1 MLALVLSVFLG
12 FLQTSQTGT
21 IVGLIKLTNGSKPA
35 TVTHVMLLPPK
46 YTEVWNK
53 QVQQR
58 LDNYWEIYK
67 PELAVHKEHITD
79 IYRMVH
85 AEAFGYVASN
95 MRRDLG
101 EAGAS
106 RFIRDAYPGGQF
118 EFRGIPF
125 ATYQLL
131 AQATTNGETI
141 FWSATVGVDTDVP
154 VFVDLG
160 KPVT

>member
-12 FLQTSQTGT
+12 VFQTSQTGT
-21 IVGLIKLTNGSKPA
+21 VVGSIKLQNASKSSA
-35 TVTHVMLLPPK
+35 TVRVILLPPK

-85 AEAFGYVASN
+85 SEAFGYVAST
-95 MRRDLG
+95 MRRELG

-106 RFIRDAYPGGQF
+106 RFIKDASPGGQF
-118 EFRGIPF
+118 EFRGMPF
-125 ATYQLL
+125 ATYQVL
-131 AQATTNGETI
+131 AQMTTNGESVVWSETI
-141 FWSATVGVDTDVP
+141 DVDTDVP
-154 VFVDLG
+154 VFVELG

>member
-1 MLALVLSVFLG
+1 MLALVLSAFLG
-12 FLQTSQTGT
+12 FFQTPQTGT
-21 IVGLIKLTNGSKPA
+21 VAGLIKLPAGSKPA
-35 TVTHVMLLPPK
+35 AAHVILLPPK

-53 QVQQR
+53 QVQQK
-58 LDNYWEIYK
+58 LDNYWEVFK

-85 AEAFGYVASN
+85 VESFGYVALT
-95 MRRDLG
+95 MRRELG

-106 RFIRDAYPGGQF
+106 RFMKDASPGGQF

-125 ATYQLL
+125 ATYQVL
-131 AQATTNGETI
+131 AQTTVGPDNI
-141 FWSATVGVDTDVP
+141 VWSATVDVDTDVP
-154 VFVDLG
+154 IFVDLG

>member
-12 FLQTSQTGT
+12 FFQTSQTGT
-21 IVGLIKLTNGSKPA
+21 VVGSIKLPNGSKPA
-35 TVTHVMLLPPK
+35 TVAHVMLLSPK

-58 LDNYWEIYK
+58 LDNYWEIFK

-85 AEAFGYVASN
+85 SEAFGYVAST
-95 MRRDLG
+95 MRRELG
-101 EAGAS
+101 EAAAS
-106 RFIRDAYPGGQF
+106 KFIKDASPAGQF
-118 EFRGIPF
+118 EFRGVPF
-125 ATYQLL
+125 ATYQVL
-131 AQATTNGETI
+131 AQTTTNGENTV
-141 FWSATVGVDTDVP
+141 WSTTVDVDTDVP
-154 VFVDLG
+154 LFVDLG

>member
-12 FLQTSQTGT
+12 FFQTSQTGT
-21 IVGLIKLTNGSKPA
+21 VVGLIKLPNGSKPTTA
-35 TVTHVMLLPPK
+35 ARVMLLPPK

-85 AEAFGYVASN
+85 AEAFGYVAST
-95 MRRDLG
+95 MRRDFG

-106 RFIRDAYPGGQF
+106 KFIRDASPGGQF

-125 ATYQLL
+125 ATYQVL
-131 AQATTNGETI
+131 AQTATNGATI
-141 FWSATVGVDTDVP
+141 VWSSTVDVDTDVP

>member
-12 FLQTSQTGT
+12 FFQTSQTGT
-21 IVGLIKLTNGSKPA
+21 VVGLIKLPNGSKPA
-35 TVTHVMLLPPK
+35 TVAHVMLLPPK

-85 AEAFGYVASN
+85 AEAFGYVASA

-101 EAGAS
+101 EAAAS
-106 RFIRDAYPGGQF
+106 RLIKDASPGGQF
-118 EFRGIPF
+118 EFRGVPF
-125 ATYQLL
+125 ATYQVL
-131 AQATTNGETI
+131 AQTTTDVVNI
-141 FWSATVGVDTDVP
+141 VWSTTVDVDTDVP